1 MFSEDIS
8 SVFIPEQLIKTES
21 IPLNA
26 SLAFTLIITS
36 SSLKVLTCVVVAVGF
51 STFGA
56 EVSTF
61 ILNSFSSD
69 LFPTL
74 STAQIF
80 NVFVV
85 SLVSPL
91 IVVLN
96 VSSLFCFNEII
107 VSSSP
112 SFILYKILLIP
123 LPFSTNAPFI
133 ANIVSLNQIS
143 SKSEI
148 IAFSSIFESANFNSG
163 ALLSTLKLYFH
174 SDFCP

>member
-36 SSLKVLTCVVVAVGF
+36 FSLNVLTCVVVAVGF
-51 STFGA
+51 STIGA
-56 EVSTF
+56 DVSTF

-80 NVFVV
+80 NVFVAKFGFV
-85 SLVSPL
+85 
-91 IVVLN
+91 
-96 VSSLFCFNEII
+96 
-107 VSSSP
+107 
-112 SFILYKILLIP
+112 
-123 LPFSTNAPFI
+123 
-133 ANIVSLNQIS
+133 
-143 SKSEI
+143 
-148 IAFSSIFESANFNSG
+148 
-163 ALLSTLKLYFH
+163 
-174 SDFCP
+174 